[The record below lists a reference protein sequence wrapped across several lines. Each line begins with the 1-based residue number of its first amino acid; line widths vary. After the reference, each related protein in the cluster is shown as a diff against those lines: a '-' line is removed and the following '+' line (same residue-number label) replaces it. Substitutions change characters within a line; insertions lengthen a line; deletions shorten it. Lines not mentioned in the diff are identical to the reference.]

1 MPVNNT
7 PTGRTVEMVTASYAL
22 SLETLRNRPD
32 MDEWMDW
39 EVERLVEGVTKSVQ
53 PVVTIRT
60 DEAFNSQ
67 IISARFYWVPNIE
80 EFKEAYRRDIAKSY
94 DEGYK
99 QAVEDLGV

>member
-1 MPVNNT
+1 MSFSKT
-7 PTGRTVEMVTASYAL
+7 PTGQTVEMVSASYAIG
-22 SLETLRNRPD
+22 LEMLRDRPD

-53 PVVTIRT
+53 PVITIRT
-60 DEAFNSQ
+60 GEAFNSQ

-99 QAVEDLGV
+99 QAIEDLGV

>member
-1 MPVNNT
+1 MPLSNT
-7 PTGRTVEMVTASYAL
+7 PTGQTVEMVSASQAI
-22 SLETLRNRPD
+22 SLEMLRYSPD
-32 MDEWMDW
+32 MDERMDR
-39 EVERLVEGVTKSVQ
+39 EVERLVDGVVKSVQ

-99 QAVEDLGV
+99 QAIEDLGV